1 MLGTNGNIDPRTWAQ
16 GMKDAGRIIRYAYDP
31 GAGLTPTA
39 AAAVKYRV
47 VDSATVGDLKLL
59 DRGKVERV
67 IKEMSGKSPGWLAR
81 NARKLG
87 LGAREVYAMMDVW
100 SKIANFHFEVNALR
114 AIYAAEGVK
123 KTDDE
128 IYREASDIVNQ
139 TNISYQRVAPFIK
152 AVERAGITQFGPY
165 LYEAHR
171 ATLANL
177 YVGAQEIYRAKDFTN
192 PKAQAMMA
200 ARGTARLV
208 GTGGF
213 MTATYLLSRMA
224 AGLFGDNEE
233 EKRALLPEYSRNMD
247 FVQVGT
253 DADGKPILYAAS
265 NLDPVGPLT
274 DLIRAARRG
283 EQPLEAVWDQFKEN
297 YIAPAIGAKL
307 WDATMLTINEATGSE
322 LPTIDNRPRKP
333 LIAQW
338 SPGGWSAT
346 AGQMDNPD
354 VARAW
359 ANLVETRYLP
369 GTARA
374 WSDSNPIAADGSV
387 SGTAYN
393 VARALGA
400 RGVRYDPQRG
410 ATNAGFEYKAQLDD
424 LRSNLK
430 NYIDNADGVTAE
442 ALTGRVLELRQREL
456 EAANNFHRA
465 YRGARSV
472 GMSDEDFSKAAKV
485 ADVSQTALGGIMSG
499 DYLSQVV
506 SEKSIQSGAER
517 EMRGATNQAERDKIL
532 AKWNTAWDILQ
543 QLEGGQ

>member
-1 MLGTNGNIDPRTWAQ
+1 MKGAGGAKAASIVGNLFRYPLNALGAYGMLGTNGNIDPRTWAQ

-100 SKIANFHFEVNALR
+100 SKIANFHFESNALR
-114 AIYAAEGVK
+114 AIYEAEGVK

-139 TNISYQRVAPFIK
+139 TNISYQRAAPFIK

-213 MTATYLLSRMA
+213 MTATYMLSRMA
-224 AGLFGDNEE
+224 
-233 EKRALLPEYSRNMD
+233 
-247 FVQVGT
+247 
-253 DADGKPILYAAS
+253 
-265 NLDPVGPLT
+265 
-274 DLIRAARRG
+274 
-283 EQPLEAVWDQFKEN
+283 
-297 YIAPAIGAKL
+297 
-307 WDATMLTINEATGSE
+307 
-322 LPTIDNRPRKP
+322 
-333 LIAQW
+333 
-338 SPGGWSAT
+338 
-346 AGQMDNPD
+346 
-354 VARAW
+354 
-359 ANLVETRYLP
+359 
-369 GTARA
+369 
-374 WSDSNPIAADGSV
+374 V
-387 SGTAYN
+387 S
-393 VARALGA
+393 
-400 RGVRYDPQRG
+400 
-410 ATNAGFEYKAQLDD
+410 
-424 LRSNLK
+424 
-430 NYIDNADGVTAE
+430 
-442 ALTGRVLELRQREL
+442 
-456 EAANNFHRA
+456 
-465 YRGARSV
+465 
-472 GMSDEDFSKAAKV
+472 
-485 ADVSQTALGGIMSG
+485 
-499 DYLSQVV
+499 
-506 SEKSIQSGAER
+506 
-517 EMRGATNQAERDKIL
+517 
-532 AKWNTAWDILQ
+532 
-543 QLEGGQ
+543 